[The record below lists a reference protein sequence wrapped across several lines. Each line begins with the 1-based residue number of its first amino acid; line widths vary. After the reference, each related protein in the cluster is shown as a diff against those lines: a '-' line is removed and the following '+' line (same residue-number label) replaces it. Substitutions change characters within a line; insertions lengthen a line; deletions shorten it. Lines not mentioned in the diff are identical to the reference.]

1 MKRSKR
7 RSRKEGLPLY
17 MDSTID
23 QRKGVKYIIYQE
35 FIYNKIYTPM
45 S

>member
-1 MKRSKR
+1 
-7 RSRKEGLPLY
+7 

-23 QRKGVKYIIYQE
+23 QRKGGKIHLPIDTQRKGVKYIIYQE